1 VAKAVVIVQARMTST
16 RLPGKVLLD
25 LAGTTVLDQ
34 VLARCVLIPGADQ
47 VVCAVPDGG
56 AHDPVAAEAEACGIA
71 VVRGSETDVLSRY
84 AKAADWAGADV
95 VMRVTSDCPLI
106 DPVVCGDV
114 LNFVLCDASDYACN
128 NMPRTFPHGL
138 DCEAFGAPI
147 LREAADRARLPEE
160 REHVTPWIRNNNG
173 LRRASLAGPGAPLS
187 EIRITLD
194 TPADYLA
201 ISDVFRR
208 VALPRAPGG
217 GGKLARQALAGDY
230 SPIDFAILDKIAAM
244 RSLAARN
251 G

>member
-1 VAKAVVIVQARMTST
+1 MPKAVVIVQARMTST

-34 VLARCVLIPGADQ
+34 VLARCVLIPKVDQ
-47 VVCAVPDGG
+47 VVCAVPDGA
-56 AHDPVAAEAEACGIA
+56 AHDPVAAESEACGIA
-71 VVRGSETDVLSRY
+71 VVRGSEADVLSRY

-114 LNFVLCDASDYACN
+114 LDFVVKAAADYSCN

-147 LREAADRARLPEE
+147 LREAAERARLPEE
-160 REHVTPWIRNNNG
+160 REHVTPWIRNNNR
-173 LRRASLAGPGAPLS
+173 LRRASLNGPGAPLS
-187 EIRITLD
+187 ELRMTLD
-194 TPADYLA
+194 TPEDYRT
-201 ISDVFRR
+201 ISDIFSLI
-208 VALPRAPGG
+208 AMPGAPGG
-217 GGKLARQALAGDY
+217 GNRLTRMALAGNY
-230 SPIDFAILDKIAAM
+230 TSRDFVILDKLAAM
-244 RSLAARN
+244 RSLAALN